1 MNQDAHALFDRV
13 FAELDSLRAEN
24 RDLRRRLETPAD
36 DQTICLKEAAGIVK
50 PIVSDECVRKWL
62 VGGAGF
68 GKKVGGTWVISEKL
82 FREWLSM
89 HRCV

>member
-1 MNQDAHALFDRV
+1 MTREEHAIFDR
-13 FAELDSLRAEN
+13 FRAELDELRAEN
-24 RDLRRRLETPAD
+24 RDLRRMLETPAD
-36 DQTICLKEAAGIVK
+36 ETICLKEAAGIVK
-50 PIVSDECVRKWL
+50 PAVSDECVRKWL

-68 GKKVGGTWVISEKL
+68 GKKIGGTWMINEKL